1 MKIMPFLG
9 LAGPDNSE
17 NQRALICY
25 RILEWPLLAAGFW
38 MLGIWYEG
46 SVLHNPQFMNT
57 RLDIALWSMF
67 VLETSLMLLLV
78 DNRRR
83 YIRNNWMNMAIIVAG
98 LPMLLGVESYFGA
111 LRLLRLLILLD
122 LTVHMGSSLAR
133 LLTRNALLPTFLG
146 SAIVVVMAGF
156 VISEIDTAI
165 DDAGDGIW
173 WAWVTITTVGYG
185 DIVPT
190 STVGR
195 IFAGLLMLIG
205 LGLVSLLTANI
216 AAFII
221 ERSSHADARRIRK
234 AEARD
239 IARLE
244 QQLNR
249 LEKKLDQLT
258 KDREN

>member
-1 MKIMPFLG
+1 MKLTSYLG
-9 LAGPDNSE
+9 LAGPDSRE

-46 SVLHNPQFMNT
+46 SILHNPEFMNT
-57 RLDIALWSMF
+57 RLDVALWSIF
-67 VLETSLMLLLV
+67 VLETSMMLLLV
-78 DNRRR
+78 DNRWR
-83 YIRNNWMNMAIIVAG
+83 YIRNNWMNVAIIVAG
-98 LPMLLGVESYFGA
+98 LPMLLGVESYLGA

-122 LTVHMGSSLAR
+122 LSVHMGASLAR
-133 LLTRNALLPTFLG
+133 LLSRNALLPTFLG
-146 SAIVVVMAGF
+146 SVIVVIMAGY
-156 VISEIDTAI
+156 VISEIDSAI
-165 DDAGDGIW
+165 DDTGEGIW

-216 AAFII
+216 AAFTI

-249 LEKKLDQLT
+249 LEKKLDQLI
-258 KDREN
+258 KNREN